1 VLLAKNR
8 IGYRNLIRL
17 SSIGF
22 LEGYHRRPR
31 IDKEVLAEHREGIV
45 CLAACLS
52 GEVSLWLR
60 QGNFEEARRSAEW
73 FAQNFKYRTMEEFN
87 RGCPPGSSMNAYAR
101 MVMSYWEMVAS
112 FVANGVLNQELFFQ
126 SGMEMLFVWVRVRE
140 LIPQMREANKNPISY
155 QNLEKVSTTFIKWL
169 EDHAPEAFTAFAA
182 RIG

>member
-1 VLLAKNR
+1 MVIQPTYDDA
-8 IGYRNLIRL
+8 NLILRL
-17 SSIGF
+17 Y
-22 LEGYHRRPR
+22 EMRRE
-31 IDKEVLAEHREGIV
+31 DKMR
-45 CLAACLS
+45 AA
-52 GEVSLWLR
+52 R
-60 QGNFEEARRSAEW
+60 DW
-73 FAQNFKYRTMEEFN
+73 FAQNFHFHTLEVFN
-87 RGCPPGSSMNAYAR
+87 RQCPPSSSMNAYAR